1 MCWLHAPALFIHT
14 REEHAARE
22 RTEREVSPV
31 KNARVVFAQQSS
43 LLATML
49 MCDCHLAPKAG
60 LLFVLGAALTLLQCP
75 IVLL

>member
-1 MCWLHAPALFIHT
+1 M
-14 REEHAARE
+14 
-22 RTEREVSPV
+22 

-75 IVLL
+75 IVLLMLCAPSMCLERKPGEFNERFRSA